1 MSDKTNYYSESDYV
15 LTGLVCQNSEE
26 KDTNADLCDC
36 SGYIPLSQ
44 EVNLNAVRSENYKEY
59 SRGYRDAYM
68 DYLKNNTKIEDD
80 PSFIESVRLSRG
92 DVSDLNDFYNNGYM
106 SFLYGY
112 GLLQSDDK
120 EEIGA
125 GSVSNAS
132 DDTNA
137 DNTDG

>member
-15 LTGLVCQNSEE
+15 LTGLVCPNSEE

-68 DYLKNNTKIEDD
+68 DYLQNNTKIEED

-92 DVSDLNDFYNNGYM
+92 DFSDLNDFYNNGYM
-106 SFLYGY
+106 SFLFSY

-120 EEIGA
+120 EEIGV
-125 GSVSNAS
+125 GTDSNAT
-132 DDTNA
+132 DEKNA

>member
-44 EVNLNAVRSENYKEY
+44 EVNLNAVRSDNYKEY

-68 DYLKNNTKIEDD
+68 DYLKNNTKIEED
-80 PSFIESVRLSRG
+80 PSFIESIRL
-92 DVSDLNDFYNNGYM
+92 SDLNDFYNNGYM
-106 SFLYGY
+106 SFLFSY
-112 GLLQSDDK
+112 GLLQSEGTED
-120 EEIGA
+120 IGA
-125 GSVSNAS
+125 GTVSNSS

>member
-26 KDTNADLCDC
+26 KDSNADLCDC

-68 DYLKNNTKIEDD
+68 DYLQNNTKIEED

-92 DVSDLNDFYNNGYM
+92 DFSDLNDFYNNGYM
-106 SFLYGY
+106 SFLFSY

-120 EEIGA
+120 EEIGV
-125 GSVSNAS
+125 GTDSNAA
-132 DDTNA
+132 DEKIA

>member
-68 DYLKNNTKIEDD
+68 DYLQNNTKIEED

-92 DVSDLNDFYNNGYM
+92 DFSDLNDFYNNGYM
-106 SFLYGY
+106 SFLFSY

-125 GSVSNAS
+125 GTDSNAA
-132 DDTNA
+132 DEKIA

>member
-68 DYLKNNTKIEDD
+68 DYLQNNTKIEED

-92 DVSDLNDFYNNGYM
+92 DFSDLNDFYNNGYM
-106 SFLYGY
+106 SFLFSY

-120 EEIGA
+120 EEIGV
-125 GSVSNAS
+125 GTDSNATDEKS
-132 DDTNA
+132 A

>member
-1 MSDKTNYYSESDYV
+1 MSDKTNYYSESDYI
-15 LTGLVCQNSEE
+15 LTGLVCQNVEE

-68 DYLKNNTKIEDD
+68 DYLNNNTKIEND

-92 DVSDLNDFYNNGYM
+92 DFSDLNDFYNNGYM
-106 SFLYGY
+106 SFLFSY
-112 GLLQSDDK
+112 GLLQSDEK
-120 EEIGA
+120 EDIGA
-125 GSVSNAS
+125 GIVSNS
-132 DDTNA
+132 NDEKNA

>member
-1 MSDKTNYYSESDYV
+1 MSNKTNYYSESDYV

-68 DYLKNNTKIEDD
+68 DYLKNNTKIEND

-92 DVSDLNDFYNNGYM
+92 DFSDLNDFYNNGYM
-106 SFLYGY
+106 SFLFAY
-112 GLLQSDDK
+112 GLLQS

-125 GSVSNAS
+125 GTDSNSA